1 MVMIPAQSTEAS
13 CLLQSGAL
21 YHHRVGLV
29 PASGH
34 ADMVFAGVKKG
45 AFSLYFGDAPI
56 YHFDLEGRWQ
66 RAFVDSTH
74 YLKSL
79 DTTVWAI
86 DRVRE
91 GPNLVLRR
99 RSLAEDEVRD
109 LDLQIRG
116 IALGM
121 ICELEQGR
129 VGRQEPPQGRG
140 RSLGNDELRD
150 CLTRIAAWDEGA
162 WQAHRTRYHATY
174 GPLPFLTPECQNAVV
189 VQATR
194 GHAGGVGF
202 AGGPVTRN
210 SICTPEEFEEHVKNV
225 VQLLGRRLLQTRLAF
240 LAGSDVLRRP
250 ADEMIE
256 NLEILGRH
264 FEIIPKQ
271 KGRAAPLVDDKAHL
285 EGVHTFLDDF
295 SLPRPGPESLRAYR
309 QRHLAHVGLGVE
321 SGDPEVRGTYGKRWS
336 NDDLRDWV
344 ADLRSADIGFSILTL
359 VGAGGKRWSE
369 AHLSGSFE
377 LFSSLGLGRG
387 DTIFLLDEREIRDPA
402 SAAEQV
408 EALSSSDWDRQL
420 DRIKQGLAPLREQ
433 GVKVLP
439 YSLEKQWA

>member
-1 MVMIPAQSTEAS
+1 MIPAQSTEAA
-13 CLLQSGAL
+13 CLLQNGAL

-86 DRVRE
+86 DRIRE

-99 RSLAEDEVRD
+99 RSLAEAEIRD
-109 LDLQIRG
+109 LDAQIRG

-121 ICELEQGR
+121 ISELEQGR
-129 VGRQEPPQGRG
+129 VGRQEPPEGRG
-140 RSLGNDELRD
+140 RPLGNDELRD
-150 CLTRIAAWDEGA
+150 CLTRIAAWDNGA
-162 WQAHRTRYHATY
+162 WQAHRTRYHETY

-189 VQATR
+189 LQATLGNR
-194 GHAGGVGF
+194 GGIGF
-202 AGGPVTRN
+202 AGVPVIEH
-210 SICTPEEFEEHVKNV
+210 SIRSPEEFDEHCGKV
-225 VQLLGRRLLQTRLAF
+225 VDLFGRRLLQTRLAF

-250 ADEMIE
+250 ADEVIE
-256 NLEILGRH
+256 SLETLARH
-264 FEIIPKQ
+264 FEIIPKS
-271 KGRAAPLVDDKAHL
+271 KGRPSTLVDDAAHL

-309 QRHLAHVGLGVE
+309 NRHLTHIGLGVE
-321 SGDPEVRGTYGKRWS
+321 SGDPEVRATYGKRWS

-344 ADLRSADIGFSILTL
+344 ADLRSAEIGFSLLTL
-359 VGAGGKRWSE
+359 VGAGGERRSE
-369 AHLSGSFE
+369 AHQARTLE
-377 LFSSLGLGRG
+377 LFTSLGLARG
-387 DTIFLLDEREIRDPA
+387 DTIFLLDEREIRDPT
-402 SAAEQV
+402 AADQE
-408 EALSSSDWDRQL
+408 ETPSSSDWDQRL
-420 DRIKQGLAPLREQ
+420 DRLKQHLAPLREQ